1 MSYQHPW
8 CARLLTSLPDEQIR
22 GAVLADEPRWDY
34 VETELVKLGS
44 LAHSQVDLNAVAEA
58 CLGLLES
65 RTKDMRVLAQL
76 LRCLQHPAKATPL
89 GAAISLLEA
98 WIQAYWLLAWPGNA
112 SQKQRLMVQIVKRFE
127 GALPRIC
134 ESASAAELA
143 QLLAQ
148 AEQLERVWLAQ
159 CPDKGELLDPL
170 VMGLKRAQR
179 QQVAQAE
186 ANAAGQPQS
195 SGAAAAGT
203 PASVASTAS
212 GAGAMVL
219 SGGGSSAGVDI
230 DSSNDRAW
238 RQTQLKVAE
247 LLIERQPEAAVGYRL
262 RRHAVWAGITAVPMS
277 GAGNRT
283 PLAPMSADMVDEYRA
298 AMNAPDLGL
307 WLRIEQSLTLAP
319 YWFEGHM
326 LSAMV
331 AQKLGFATVA
341 QAIMQE
347 LETFLQ
353 RLPALRELTFSDGT
367 PFLSAECS
375 RWLQPAK
382 GGSSDGQ
389 GGCSLAEEVA
399 LRHGEQGV
407 AAALAL
413 LDERIA
419 QLKEPRDRFHALL
432 VQAELLAQEGM
443 EALAR
448 QHYQHLWQEASR
460 LGLSHWEPGLVNRLE
475 SLAAPLSK

>member
-148 AEQLERVWLAQ
+148 AEQLEQVWLAQ

-179 QQVAQAE
+179 QLVAQAQ
-186 ANAAGQPQS
+186 ADAAGQPQS
-195 SGAAAAGT
+195 SGAAAASN
-203 PASVASTAS
+203 PAAAGPSAS
-212 GAGAMVL
+212 GAMVL
-219 SGGGSSAGVDI
+219 SGGGGSAGIDV

-277 GAGNRT
+277 GAGNKT

-298 AMNAPDLGL
+298 AMNAPDQGL
-307 WLRIEQSLTLAP
+307 WQRIEQSLTLAP
-319 YWFEGHM
+319 YWFEGHR
-326 LSAMV
+326 LSAEV
-331 AQKLGFATVA
+331 AQKLGFGAVA
-341 QAIMQE
+341 LAIAEE
-347 LETFLQ
+347 LGAFLQ
-353 RLPALRELTFSDGT
+353 RLPALRELAFSDGS
-367 PFLSAECS
+367 PFLSPECS

-382 GGSSDGQ
+382 GGSAGSGET
-389 GGCSLAEEVA
+389 GLAEEVA
-399 LRHGEQGV
+399 QRHGEQGV

>member
-148 AEQLERVWLAQ
+148 AEQLERVWLAL
-159 CPDKGELLDPL
+159 CPDKEELLDPL
-170 VMGLKRAQR
+170 VMGLKRVQR

-186 ANAAGQPQS
+186 ANAAGLPQS
-195 SGAAAAGT
+195 SGAVAAGS
-203 PASVASTAS
+203 PVSVASTAS

-219 SGGGSSAGVDI
+219 SGGGGSAGVDV

-277 GAGNRT
+277 GAGNKT

-298 AMNAPDLGL
+298 AMNAPDQGL
-307 WLRIEQSLTLAP
+307 WQRIEQSLTLAP
-319 YWFEGHM
+319 YWFEGHR
-326 LSAMV
+326 LSAEV
-331 AQKLGFATVA
+331 AQKLGFGAVA
-341 QAIMQE
+341 QAIAEE
-347 LETFLQ
+347 LGTFLL
-353 RLPALRELTFSDGT
+353 RLPALRELAFSDGT
-367 PFLSAECS
+367 PFLSPECS

-382 GGSSDGQ
+382 GGSAGSGEA
-389 GGCSLAEEVA
+389 GLAEEVA
-399 LRHGEQGV
+399 QRHGEQGI

-413 LDERIA
+413 LDERMT

-460 LGLSHWEPGLVNRLE
+460 L
-475 SLAAPLSK
+475 

>member
-8 CARLLTSLPDEQIR
+8 CARLLAPLPDGQVS

-44 LAHSQVDLNAVAEA
+44 LAHGQVDLNAVAEA

-76 LRCLQHPAKATPL
+76 LRCLQHPAKATPM
-89 GAAISLLEA
+89 GAALSLLEA

-127 GALPRIC
+127 GALPRVS

-148 AEQLERVWLAQ
+148 AEQLERVWLAR

-170 VMGLKRAQR
+170 LMGLKRAQR
-179 QQVAQAE
+179 QQVAQAQ
-186 ANAAGQPQS
+186 ADASVQPGS
-195 SGAAAAGT
+195 SAVVATAAATGMAG
-203 PASVASTAS
+203 S
-212 GAGAMVL
+212 MVL
-219 SGGGSSAGVDI
+219 SGSTKGSGVEI

-238 RQTQLKVAE
+238 RQTQLKVAD

-262 RRHAVWAGITAVPMS
+262 RRHAIWAGITTPPMV
-277 GAGNRT
+277 ARDNKT
-283 PLAPMSADMVDEYRA
+283 QLAPMSADMVDEYRA
-298 AMNAPDLGL
+298 AMSSPDQGL
-307 WLRIEQSLTLAP
+307 WQRIEQSLTLAP
-319 YWFEGHM
+319 YWFEGHR
-326 LSAMV
+326 LSAEV
-331 AQKLGFATVA
+331 AQRLGFAAVA
-341 QAIMQE
+341 RAIAEE
-347 LETFLQ
+347 LDGFLQ
-353 RLPALRELTFSDGT
+353 RLPALRDLAFSDGS
-367 PFLSAECS
+367 PFLSPECG
-375 RWLQPAK
+375 RWLQPVR
-382 GGSSDGQ
+382 GG
-389 GGCSLAEEVA
+389 GGGEGESCLAEEIA
-399 LRHGEQGV
+399 QRHGEQGV

-413 LDERIA
+413 LDERMA
-419 QLKEPRDRFHALL
+419 QMKEPRDRFHAQL

-460 LGLSHWEPGLVNRLE
+460 LGLSHWEPGLVSRLE
-475 SLAAPLSK
+475 SQATPLSK

>member
-8 CARLLTSLPDEQIR
+8 CARLLTPLPDEQTR

-44 LAHSQVDLNAVAEA
+44 LAHGQVDLNAVAEA

-89 GAAISLLEA
+89 GAALSLLET

-112 SQKQRLMVQIVKRFE
+112 SQKQRLMVQVVKRFE
-127 GALPRIC
+127 GALPRVSD
-134 ESASAAELA
+134 SASAAELA

-148 AEQLERVWLAQ
+148 AEQLERVWLAL

-170 VMGLKRAQR
+170 LMGLKRAQR
-179 QQVAQAE
+179 QQVAQAQ
-186 ANAAGQPQS
+186 ADAGVQPGS
-195 SGAAAAGT
+195 SAVVATAAATGMAG
-203 PASVASTAS
+203 S
-212 GAGAMVL
+212 MVL
-219 SGGGSSAGVDI
+219 SGSTKGSGVEI

-238 RQTQLKVAE
+238 RQTQLKVAD

-262 RRHAVWAGITAVPMS
+262 RRHAIWAGITTPPMV
-277 GAGNRT
+277 ARDNKT
-283 PLAPMSADMVDEYRA
+283 QLAPMSVDMVDEYRA
-298 AMNAPDLGL
+298 AMNTPEQGL

-319 YWFEGHM
+319 YWFEGHR
-326 LSAMV
+326 LSAEV
-331 AQKLGFATVA
+331 AQKLGFAAVA
-341 QAIMQE
+341 KAIAEE
-347 LETFLQ
+347 LDGFLQ
-353 RLPALRELTFSDGT
+353 RLPALRDLAFSDGS
-367 PFLSAECS
+367 PFLSPECG
-375 RWLQPAK
+375 RWLQPVR
-382 GGSSDGQ
+382 GG
-389 GGCSLAEEVA
+389 GGGEGESCLAEEIA
-399 LRHGEQGV
+399 QRHGEQGV

-413 LDERIA
+413 LDERMA
-419 QLKEPRDRFHALL
+419 QMKEPRDRFHAQL

-460 LGLSHWEPGLVNRLE
+460 LGLSHWEPGLVSRLE
-475 SLAAPLSK
+475 SQATPLSK

>member
-148 AEQLERVWLAQ
+148 AEQLEQVWLAQ

-195 SGAAAAGT
+195 SGAAAAGNPT
-203 PASVASTAS
+203 AAGPSAS
-212 GAGAMVL
+212 GAMLL
-219 SGGGSSAGVDI
+219 SGGGSAGIDV

-247 LLIERQPEAAVGYRL
+247 LLIERQPDAAVGYRL

-277 GAGNRT
+277 GAGNKT

-298 AMNAPDLGL
+298 AMNAPDQGL
-307 WLRIEQSLTLAP
+307 WQRIEQSLTLAP
-319 YWFEGHM
+319 YWFEGHR
-326 LSAMV
+326 LSAEV
-331 AQKLGFATVA
+331 AQKLGFGAVA
-341 QAIMQE
+341 QAIAEE
-347 LETFLQ
+347 LGAFLQ
-353 RLPALRELTFSDGT
+353 RLPALRELAFSDGS
-367 PFLSAECS
+367 PFLSPECS

-382 GGSSDGQ
+382 GGSAGSGET
-389 GGCSLAEEVA
+389 GLAEEVA
-399 LRHGEQGV
+399 QRHGEQGV

>member
-8 CARLLTSLPDEQIR
+8 CGRLLTPLSTELVK
-22 GAVLADEPRWDY
+22 GAVPADEPRWDY

-58 CLGLLES
+58 CLVLLES
-65 RTKDMRVLAQL
+65 KTKDMRVLAQL
-76 LRCLQHPAKATPL
+76 LRCLQHPAKATPM
-89 GAAISLLEA
+89 GTAILLLEC
-98 WIQAYWLLAWPGNA
+98 WIRDYWSLAWPGNA
-112 SQKQRLMVQIVKRFE
+112 TQKQRLMVQIVKRFE
-127 GALPRIC
+127 GVLPRVS

-143 QLLAQ
+143 GLLAR
-148 AEQLERVWLAQ
+148 AEQLEAAWLAL

-179 QQVAQAE
+179 QQVAQAQADE
-186 ANAAGQPQS
+186 AGAPQS
-195 SGAAAAGT
+195 SATVAPGAAM
-203 PASVASTAS
+203 S
-212 GAGAMVL
+212 GIPVTT
-219 SGGGSSAGVDI
+219 SSAAQGSASQRPAVEI

-262 RRHAVWAGITAVPMS
+262 RRHAIWAGITTPPMT
-277 GAGNRT
+277 AQGNKT
-283 PLAPMSADMVDEYRA
+283 QLAPMSVDMVDEYRA
-298 AMNAPDLGL
+298 AMNAAEQGL
-307 WLRIEQSLTLAP
+307 WQRIEQSLTLAP

-382 GGSSDGQ
+382 GGSGDGQ

-413 LDERIA
+413 LDERMA
-419 QLKEPRDRFHALL
+419 QLKEPRARFHAQL
-432 VQAELLAQEGM
+432 VQAELLEQEGM
-443 EALAR
+443 NSLAR
-448 QHYQHLWQEASR
+448 QHYQHLWQEATR
-460 LGLSHWEPGLVNRLE
+460 LGLSQWEPGLVSRLE
-475 SLAAPLSK
+475 RHATALAQ

>member
-8 CARLLTSLPDEQIR
+8 CARLLTSLPDEQIKS
-22 GAVLADEPRWDY
+22 AVLADEPRWDY

-89 GAAISLLEA
+89 GAAISLLEV

-159 CPDKGELLDPL
+159 CPDKEELLDPL

-179 QQVAQAE
+179 QQVAQAQ
-186 ANAAGQPQS
+186 ADAAGQPQS
-195 SGAAAAGT
+195 SGAAATGNPTAAG
-203 PASVASTAS
+203 PSAS
-212 GAGAMVL
+212 GSMVL
-219 SGGGSSAGVDI
+219 SGGGGSAGIDV

-262 RRHAVWAGITAVPMS
+262 RRHAVWAGITTAPMS
-277 GAGNRT
+277 GAGNKT
-283 PLAPMSADMVDEYRA
+283 PLAPMSADMVDEYLA
-298 AMNAPDLGL
+298 AMNAPDQGL
-307 WLRIEQSLTLAP
+307 WQRIEQSLTLAP
-319 YWFEGHM
+319 YWFEGHR
-326 LSAMV
+326 LSAEV
-331 AQKLGFATVA
+331 AQKLGFGAVA
-341 QAIMQE
+341 QAIAEE
-347 LETFLQ
+347 LGAFLQ
-353 RLPALRELTFSDGT
+353 RLPALRELAFSDGS
-367 PFLSAECS
+367 PFLSPECS

-382 GGSSDGQ
+382 GGSAGSGET
-389 GGCSLAEEVA
+389 GLAEEVA
-399 LRHGEQGV
+399 QRHGEQGV

>member
-8 CARLLTSLPDEQIR
+8 CARLLTPLPDGQVS

-44 LAHSQVDLNAVAEA
+44 LAHGQVDLNAVAEA

-76 LRCLQHPAKATPL
+76 LRCLQHPAKATPM
-89 GAAISLLEA
+89 GAALSLLEA

-127 GALPRIC
+127 GALPRVS

-148 AEQLERVWLAQ
+148 AEQLERVWLAR

-170 VMGLKRAQR
+170 LMGLKRAQR
-179 QQVAQAE
+179 QQVAQAQ
-186 ANAAGQPQS
+186 ADAGVQPGSRAAVAT
-195 SGAAAAGT
+195 AAATGMAG
-203 PASVASTAS
+203 S
-212 GAGAMVL
+212 MVL
-219 SGGGSSAGVDI
+219 SGSTKGSGVEI

-238 RQTQLKVAE
+238 RQTQLKVAD

-262 RRHAVWAGITAVPMS
+262 RRHAIWAGITTPPMV
-277 GAGNRT
+277 ARDNKT
-283 PLAPMSADMVDEYRA
+283 QLAPMSADMVDEYRA
-298 AMNAPDLGL
+298 AMSSPDQGL
-307 WLRIEQSLTLAP
+307 WQRIEQSLTLAP
-319 YWFEGHM
+319 YWFEGHR
-326 LSAMV
+326 LSAEV
-331 AQKLGFATVA
+331 AQRLGFAAVA
-341 QAIMQE
+341 RAIAEE
-347 LETFLQ
+347 LDGFLQ
-353 RLPALRELTFSDGT
+353 RLPALRDLAFSDGS
-367 PFLSAECS
+367 PFLSPECG
-375 RWLQPAK
+375 RWLQPVR
-382 GGSSDGQ
+382 GG
-389 GGCSLAEEVA
+389 GGGEGESCLAEEIA
-399 LRHGEQGV
+399 QRHGEQGV

-413 LDERIA
+413 LDERMA
-419 QLKEPRDRFHALL
+419 QMKEPRDRFHAQL

-460 LGLSHWEPGLVNRLE
+460 LGLSHWEPGLVSRLE
-475 SLAAPLSK
+475 SQATPLSK

>member
-8 CARLLTSLPDEQIR
+8 CARLLTSLPDEQIKS
-22 GAVLADEPRWDY
+22 AVLADEPRWDY

-89 GAAISLLEA
+89 GAAISLLEV

-159 CPDKGELLDPL
+159 CPDKEELLDPL

-179 QQVAQAE
+179 QQVAQAQ
-186 ANAAGQPQS
+186 ADAAGQPQS
-195 SGAAAAGT
+195 SGAAATGNPTAAG
-203 PASVASTAS
+203 PSAS
-212 GAGAMVL
+212 GSMVL
-219 SGGGSSAGVDI
+219 SGGGGSAGIDV
-230 DSSNDRAW
+230 DSSNDRVW

-262 RRHAVWAGITAVPMS
+262 RRHAVWAGITTAPMS
-277 GAGNRT
+277 GAGNKT
-283 PLAPMSADMVDEYRA
+283 PLAPMSADMVDEYLA
-298 AMNAPDLGL
+298 AMNAPDQGL
-307 WLRIEQSLTLAP
+307 WQRIEQSLTLAP
-319 YWFEGHM
+319 YWFEGHR
-326 LSAMV
+326 LSAEV
-331 AQKLGFATVA
+331 AQKLGFGAVA
-341 QAIMQE
+341 QAIAEE
-347 LETFLQ
+347 LGTFLQ
-353 RLPALRELTFSDGT
+353 RLPALRELAFSDGS
-367 PFLSAECS
+367 PFLSPECS

-382 GGSSDGQ
+382 GGSAGSGEA
-389 GGCSLAEEVA
+389 GLAEEVA
-399 LRHGEQGV
+399 QRHGEQGV

>member
-179 QQVAQAE
+179 QQVAQAQ
-186 ANAAGQPQS
+186 ADAAGQPQS
-195 SGAAAAGT
+195 SGAAAAGS
-203 PASVASTAS
+203 PVSVASTAS

-219 SGGGSSAGVDI
+219 SGGGGSAGIDI

-277 GAGNRT
+277 GAGNKT

-298 AMNAPDLGL
+298 AMNSPDQGL
-307 WLRIEQSLTLAP
+307 WQRIEQSLTLAP
-319 YWFEGHM
+319 YWFEGHR
-326 LSAMV
+326 LSAEV
-331 AQKLGFATVA
+331 AQKLGFGAVA
-341 QAIMQE
+341 QAIAEE
-347 LETFLQ
+347 LGTFLQ
-353 RLPALRELTFSDGT
+353 RLPALRELAFSDGS
-367 PFLSAECS
+367 PFLSPECS

-382 GGSSDGQ
+382 GGSAGSCETG
-389 GGCSLAEEVA
+389 LAEEVA
-399 LRHGEQGV
+399 QRHGEQGV

>member
-8 CARLLTSLPDEQIR
+8 CGRLLTPLSAELVK
-22 GAVLADEPRWDY
+22 GAVPADEPRWDY

-58 CLGLLES
+58 CLVLLES
-65 RTKDMRVLAQL
+65 KTKDMRVLAQL
-76 LRCLQHPAKATPL
+76 LRCLQHPAKATPM
-89 GAAISLLEA
+89 GTAILLLEC
-98 WIQAYWLLAWPGNA
+98 WIRDYWSLAWPGNA
-112 SQKQRLMVQIVKRFE
+112 TQKQRLMVQIVKRFE
-127 GALPRIC
+127 GVLPRVS

-143 QLLAQ
+143 GLLAR
-148 AEQLERVWLAQ
+148 AEQLEASWLAL

-179 QQVAQAE
+179 QQVAQAQADE
-186 ANAAGQPQS
+186 AGAPQS
-195 SGAAAAGT
+195 SATVAPGAAMSGIPVTTSNAAQGS
-203 PASVASTAS
+203 ASQRPPVE
-212 GAGAMVL
+212 
-219 SGGGSSAGVDI
+219 I

-262 RRHAVWAGITAVPMS
+262 RRHAIWAGITTPPMT
-277 GAGNRT
+277 AQGNKT
-283 PLAPMSADMVDEYRA
+283 QLAPMSVDMVDEYRA
-298 AMNAPDLGL
+298 AMNAADQGL
-307 WLRIEQSLTLAP
+307 WQRIEQSLTLAP

-347 LETFLQ
+347 LETFLL

-382 GGSSDGQ
+382 GGSGDGQ

-413 LDERIA
+413 LDERMA
-419 QLKEPRDRFHALL
+419 QLKEPRARFHAQL
-432 VQAELLAQEGM
+432 VQAELLEQEGM
-443 EALAR
+443 NSLAR
-448 QHYQHLWQEASR
+448 QHYQHLWQEATR
-460 LGLSHWEPGLVNRLE
+460 LGLSQWEPGLVSRLE
-475 SLAAPLSK
+475 RHATALAQ

>member
-179 QQVAQAE
+179 QQVAQAQ
-186 ANAAGQPQS
+186 ADAAGQPQS
-195 SGAAAAGT
+195 SSSSAASS
-203 PASVASTAS
+203 PASAGPSAS
-212 GAGAMVL
+212 GAMVL
-219 SGGGSSAGVDI
+219 SGGGGSAGVDV

-277 GAGNRT
+277 GAGNKT

-298 AMNAPDLGL
+298 AMNAPDQGL
-307 WLRIEQSLTLAP
+307 WQRIEQSLTLAP
-319 YWFEGHM
+319 YWFEGHR
-326 LSAMV
+326 LSAEV
-331 AQKLGFATVA
+331 AQKLGFGAVA
-341 QAIMQE
+341 QAIAEE
-347 LETFLQ
+347 LGAFLQ
-353 RLPALRELTFSDGT
+353 RLPALRELAFSDGS
-367 PFLSAECS
+367 PFLSPECS

-382 GGSSDGQ
+382 GGSAGN
-389 GGCSLAEEVA
+389 GETGLAEEVA
-399 LRHGEQGV
+399 QRHGEQGV

-413 LDERIA
+413 LDERMA

>member
-98 WIQAYWLLAWPGNA
+98 WIQAYWLLAWPGNT

-179 QQVAQAE
+179 QQVAQAQ
-186 ANAAGQPQS
+186 ADAAGQSQS
-195 SGAAAAGT
+195 SGAAAAGSPT
-203 PASVASTAS
+203 AAGPSAS
-212 GAGAMVL
+212 GAMVL
-219 SGGGSSAGVDI
+219 SGGGGSAGIDV

-277 GAGNRT
+277 GAGNKT

-298 AMNAPDLGL
+298 AMNVPEQGL
-307 WLRIEQSLTLAP
+307 WQRIEQSLTLAP
-319 YWFEGHM
+319 YWFEGHR
-326 LSAMV
+326 LSAEV
-331 AQKLGFATVA
+331 AQKLGFGAVA
-341 QAIMQE
+341 QAIAEE
-347 LETFLQ
+347 LGAFLQ
-353 RLPALRELTFSDGT
+353 RLPALRELAFSDGS
-367 PFLSAECS
+367 PFLSPECS

-382 GGSSDGQ
+382 GGSAGSGEA
-389 GGCSLAEEVA
+389 GLAEEVA
-399 LRHGEQGV
+399 QRHGEQGV

-413 LDERIA
+413 LDERMT

>member
-8 CARLLTSLPDEQIR
+8 CARLLTPLPDEQTR

-44 LAHSQVDLNAVAEA
+44 LAHGQVDLNAVAEA

-89 GAAISLLEA
+89 GAALSLLET

-112 SQKQRLMVQIVKRFE
+112 SQKQRLMVQVVKRFE
-127 GALPRIC
+127 GALPRVSD
-134 ESASAAELA
+134 SASAAELA

-148 AEQLERVWLAQ
+148 AEQLERVWLAL

-170 VMGLKRAQR
+170 LMGLKRAQR
-179 QQVAQAE
+179 QQVAQAQ
-186 ANAAGQPQS
+186 ADAGVQPGSSAVVATVAATGM
-195 SGAAAAGT
+195 AG
-203 PASVASTAS
+203 S
-212 GAGAMVL
+212 MVL
-219 SGGGSSAGVDI
+219 SGSTKGSGVEI

-238 RQTQLKVAE
+238 RQTQLKVAD

-262 RRHAVWAGITAVPMS
+262 RRHAIWAGITTPPMV
-277 GAGNRT
+277 ARDNKT
-283 PLAPMSADMVDEYRA
+283 QLAPMSVDMVDEYRA
-298 AMNAPDLGL
+298 AMSTPEQGL
-307 WLRIEQSLTLAP
+307 WQRIEQSLTLAP
-319 YWFEGHM
+319 YWFEGHR
-326 LSAMV
+326 LSAEV
-331 AQKLGFATVA
+331 AQKLGFAAVA
-341 QAIMQE
+341 KAIAEE
-347 LETFLQ
+347 LDGFLQ
-353 RLPALRELTFSDGT
+353 RLPALRDLAFSDGS
-367 PFLSAECS
+367 PFLSPECG
-375 RWLQPAK
+375 RWLQPVR
-382 GGSSDGQ
+382 GG
-389 GGCSLAEEVA
+389 GGGEGESCLAEEIA
-399 LRHGEQGV
+399 QRHGEQGV

-413 LDERIA
+413 LDERMA
-419 QLKEPRDRFHALL
+419 QMKEPRDHFHAQL

-460 LGLSHWEPGLVNRLE
+460 LGLSHWEPGLVSRLE
-475 SLAAPLSK
+475 SLATPLSK

>member
-179 QQVAQAE
+179 QQVAQAQ
-186 ANAAGQPQS
+186 ADAAGQPQS
-195 SGAAAAGT
+195 SSSSAAGSPT
-203 PASVASTAS
+203 AAGPSAS
-212 GAGAMVL
+212 GAMVL
-219 SGGGSSAGVDI
+219 SGGGGSAGVDV

-277 GAGNRT
+277 GAGNKT

-298 AMNAPDLGL
+298 AMNAPDQVL
-307 WLRIEQSLTLAP
+307 WQRIEQSLTLAP
-319 YWFEGHM
+319 YWFEGHR
-326 LSAMV
+326 LSAEV
-331 AQKLGFATVA
+331 AQKLGFGAVA
-341 QAIMQE
+341 QAIAEE
-347 LETFLQ
+347 LGTFLQ
-353 RLPALRELTFSDGT
+353 RLPALRELAFSDGS
-367 PFLSAECS
+367 PFLSPECS

-382 GGSSDGQ
+382 GGSA
-389 GGCSLAEEVA
+389 CSGETGLAEEVA
-399 LRHGEQGV
+399 QRHGEQGV

>member
-8 CARLLTSLPDEQIR
+8 CGRLLTPLSAELVK
-22 GAVLADEPRWDY
+22 GAVPADEPRWDY

-58 CLGLLES
+58 CLVLLES
-65 RTKDMRVLAQL
+65 KTKDMRVLAQL
-76 LRCLQHPAKATPL
+76 LRCLQHPAKATPM
-89 GAAISLLEA
+89 GTAILLLEC
-98 WIQAYWLLAWPGNA
+98 WIRDYWSLAWPGNA
-112 SQKQRLMVQIVKRFE
+112 TQKQRLMVQIVKRFE
-127 GALPRIC
+127 GVLPRVS

-143 QLLAQ
+143 SLLAR
-148 AEQLERVWLAQ
+148 AEQLEAAWLAL

-179 QQVAQAE
+179 QQVAQAQADE
-186 ANAAGQPQS
+186 AGAPQS
-195 SGAAAAGT
+195 SATVAPGAA
-203 PASVASTAS
+203 VS
-212 GAGAMVL
+212 GIPVTT
-219 SGGGSSAGVDI
+219 SSAAQGSASQRPAVEI

-262 RRHAVWAGITAVPMS
+262 RRHAIWAGITTPPMT
-277 GAGNRT
+277 AQGNKT
-283 PLAPMSADMVDEYRA
+283 QLAPMSVDMVDEYRA
-298 AMNAPDLGL
+298 AMNAADQGL

-382 GGSSDGQ
+382 GGNSDGQ

-413 LDERIA
+413 LDERMA
-419 QLKEPRDRFHALL
+419 QLKEPRARFHAQL
-432 VQAELLAQEGM
+432 VQAELLEQEGM
-443 EALAR
+443 NSLAR
-448 QHYQHLWQEASR
+448 QHYQHLWQEATR
-460 LGLSHWEPGLVNRLE
+460 LGLSQWEPGLVSRLE
-475 SLAAPLSK
+475 RHATALAQ

>member
-8 CARLLTSLPDEQIR
+8 CARLLTSLPDDQIR

-179 QQVAQAE
+179 QQVAQAQ
-186 ANAAGQPQS
+186 ADAAGQPQS
-195 SGAAAAGT
+195 SGAAAVGT
-203 PASVASTAS
+203 PASAGPSAS
-212 GAGAMVL
+212 GAMVL
-219 SGGGSSAGVDI
+219 SGGGGSAGVDV

-277 GAGNRT
+277 GAGNKT

-298 AMNAPDLGL
+298 AMNAPDQGL
-307 WLRIEQSLTLAP
+307 WQRIEQSLTLAP
-319 YWFEGHM
+319 YWFEGHR
-326 LSAMV
+326 LSAEV
-331 AQKLGFATVA
+331 AQKLGFGAVA
-341 QAIMQE
+341 QAIAEE
-347 LETFLQ
+347 LGAFLQ
-353 RLPALRELTFSDGT
+353 RLPALRELAFSDGS
-367 PFLSAECS
+367 PFLSPECS
-375 RWLQPAK
+375 RWLHSAK
-382 GGSSDGQ
+382 GGSADSGEA
-389 GGCSLAEEVA
+389 GLAEEVA
-399 LRHGEQGV
+399 QRHSEQGV

>member
-8 CARLLTSLPDEQIR
+8 CGRLLTPLSTELVK
-22 GAVLADEPRWDY
+22 GAVPADEPRWDY

-58 CLGLLES
+58 CLVLLES
-65 RTKDMRVLAQL
+65 KTKDMRVLAQL
-76 LRCLQHPAKATPL
+76 LRCLQHPAKATPM
-89 GAAISLLEA
+89 GTAILLLEC
-98 WIQAYWLLAWPGNA
+98 WIRDYWSLAWPGNA
-112 SQKQRLMVQIVKRFE
+112 TQKQRLMVQIVKRFE
-127 GALPRIC
+127 GVLPRVS

-143 QLLAQ
+143 SLLAR
-148 AEQLERVWLAQ
+148 AEQLEAAWLAL

-179 QQVAQAE
+179 QQVAQAQADE
-186 ANAAGQPQS
+186 AGAPQS
-195 SGAAAAGT
+195 SATVAPGAA
-203 PASVASTAS
+203 VS
-212 GAGAMVL
+212 GIPVTT
-219 SGGGSSAGVDI
+219 SSAAQGSASPRPAVEI

-262 RRHAVWAGITAVPMS
+262 RRHAIWAGITTPPMT
-277 GAGNRT
+277 AQGNKT
-283 PLAPMSADMVDEYRA
+283 QLAPMSVDMVDEYRA
-298 AMNAPDLGL
+298 AMNAADQGL
-307 WLRIEQSLTLAP
+307 WQRIEQSLTLAP

-347 LETFLQ
+347 LDTFLQ

-413 LDERIA
+413 LDERMA
-419 QLKEPRDRFHALL
+419 QLKEPRARFHAQL
-432 VQAELLAQEGM
+432 VQAELLEQEGM
-443 EALAR
+443 NSLAR
-448 QHYQHLWQEASR
+448 QHYQHLWQEATR
-460 LGLSHWEPGLVNRLE
+460 LGLSQWEPGLVSRLE
-475 SLAAPLSK
+475 RHATALAQ

>member
-8 CARLLTSLPDEQIR
+8 CARLLTSLPDEQIKS
-22 GAVLADEPRWDY
+22 AVLADEPRWDY

-179 QQVAQAE
+179 QQVAQAQ
-186 ANAAGQPQS
+186 ADAAGQPQS
-195 SGAAAAGT
+195 SSAAATGNPAAAG
-203 PASVASTAS
+203 PSAS

-219 SGGGSSAGVDI
+219 SGGGGSAGVDV

-247 LLIERQPEAAVGYRL
+247 LLIERQPDAAVGYRL

-277 GAGNRT
+277 GAGNKT

-298 AMNAPDLGL
+298 AMNAPDQGL
-307 WLRIEQSLTLAP
+307 WQRIEQSLTLAP
-319 YWFEGHM
+319 YWFEGHR
-326 LSAMV
+326 LSAEV
-331 AQKLGFATVA
+331 AQKLGFGAVA
-341 QAIMQE
+341 QAIAEE
-347 LETFLQ
+347 LGAFLH
-353 RLPALRELTFSDGT
+353 RLPALRELAFSDGS
-367 PFLSAECS
+367 PFLSPECS

-382 GGSSDGQ
+382 GGSAGSGET
-389 GGCSLAEEVA
+389 GLAEEVA
-399 LRHGEQGV
+399 QRHGEQGV

-413 LDERIA
+413 LDERMA

>member
-1 MSYQHPW
+1 
-8 CARLLTSLPDEQIR
+8 
-22 GAVLADEPRWDY
+22 
-34 VETELVKLGS
+34 
-44 LAHSQVDLNAVAEA
+44 
-58 CLGLLES
+58 
-65 RTKDMRVLAQL
+65 
-76 LRCLQHPAKATPL
+76 
-89 GAAISLLEA
+89 
-98 WIQAYWLLAWPGNA
+98 
-112 SQKQRLMVQIVKRFE
+112 
-127 GALPRIC
+127 
-134 ESASAAELA
+134 
-143 QLLAQ
+143 
-148 AEQLERVWLAQ
+148 
-159 CPDKGELLDPL
+159 
-170 VMGLKRAQR
+170 MGLKRAQR

-195 SGAAAAGT
+195 SGAAAAGS

-277 GAGNRT
+277 GAGNKT

-298 AMNAPDLGL
+298 AMNAPDQGL
-307 WLRIEQSLTLAP
+307 WQRIEQSLTLAP
-319 YWFEGHM
+319 YWFEGHR
-326 LSAMV
+326 LSAEV
-331 AQKLGFATVA
+331 AQKLGFGAVA
-341 QAIMQE
+341 QAIAEE
-347 LETFLQ
+347 LGAFLQ
-353 RLPALRELTFSDGT
+353 RLPALRELAFSDGS
-367 PFLSAECS
+367 PFLSPECS

-382 GGSSDGQ
+382 GGSAGSGET
-389 GGCSLAEEVA
+389 GLAEEVA
-399 LRHGEQGV
+399 QRHGEQGV

-448 QHYQHLWQEASR
+448 QHYQRLWQEASR

>member
-8 CARLLTSLPDEQIR
+8 CARLLTPLPDEQTK

-44 LAHSQVDLNAVAEA
+44 LAHGQVDLNAVAEA

-89 GAAISLLEA
+89 GAALSLLEA

-127 GALPRIC
+127 GALPRVSD
-134 ESASAAELA
+134 SASAAELA

-148 AEQLERVWLAQ
+148 AEQLERVWLAL

-170 VMGLKRAQR
+170 LMGLKRAQR
-179 QQVAQAE
+179 QQVAQAQ
-186 ANAAGQPQS
+186 ADAGVQPGS
-195 SGAAAAGT
+195 SAVVATAAATGMAG
-203 PASVASTAS
+203 S
-212 GAGAMVL
+212 MVL
-219 SGGGSSAGVDI
+219 SGSTKGSGVEI

-238 RQTQLKVAE
+238 RQTQLKVAD

-262 RRHAVWAGITAVPMS
+262 RRHAIWAGITTPPMV
-277 GAGNRT
+277 ARDNKT
-283 PLAPMSADMVDEYRA
+283 QLAPMSVDMVDEYRA
-298 AMNAPDLGL
+298 AMNSPDQGL
-307 WLRIEQSLTLAP
+307 WQRIEQSLTLAP
-319 YWFEGHM
+319 YWFEGHR
-326 LSAMV
+326 LSAEV
-331 AQKLGFATVA
+331 AQKLGFAAVA
-341 QAIMQE
+341 QAIAEE
-347 LETFLQ
+347 LDGFLQ
-353 RLPALRELTFSDGT
+353 RLPALRDLAFSDGS
-367 PFLSAECS
+367 PFLSPECG
-375 RWLQPAK
+375 RWLQPVR
-382 GGSSDGQ
+382 GG
-389 GGCSLAEEVA
+389 GGGEGESCLAEEIA
-399 LRHGEQGV
+399 QRHGEQGV

-413 LDERIA
+413 LDERMA
-419 QLKEPRDRFHALL
+419 QMKEPRDRFHAQL

-460 LGLSHWEPGLVNRLE
+460 LGLSHWEPGLVSRLE
-475 SLAAPLSK
+475 SQATPLSK

>member
-179 QQVAQAE
+179 QQVAQAQ
-186 ANAAGQPQS
+186 ADAAGQPQS
-195 SGAAAAGT
+195 SGAAAASNPTSAG
-203 PASVASTAS
+203 PSAS
-212 GAGAMVL
+212 GAMLL

-307 WLRIEQSLTLAP
+307 WQRIEQSLTLAP
-319 YWFEGHM
+319 YWFEGHR
-326 LSAMV
+326 LSAEV
-331 AQKLGFATVA
+331 AQKLGFGAVA
-341 QAIMQE
+341 QAIAEE
-347 LETFLQ
+347 LGTFLQ
-353 RLPALRELTFSDGT
+353 RLPALRELAFSDGS
-367 PFLSAECS
+367 PFLSPESS

-382 GGSSDGQ
+382 GGSAGSGEA
-389 GGCSLAEEVA
+389 GLAEEVA
-399 LRHGEQGV
+399 QRHGEQGV

>member
-148 AEQLERVWLAQ
+148 AEQLEQVWLAQ

-179 QQVAQAE
+179 QQVAQAQ
-186 ANAAGQPQS
+186 ADAAGQPQS
-195 SGAAAAGT
+195 SGAAAASN
-203 PASVASTAS
+203 PASAGPSAS
-212 GAGAMVL
+212 GAGAMPL
-219 SGGGSSAGVDI
+219 SGGGGSAGIDV

-247 LLIERQPEAAVGYRL
+247 LLIERQPDAAVGYRL

-277 GAGNRT
+277 GAGNKT

-298 AMNAPDLGL
+298 AMNAPDQGL
-307 WLRIEQSLTLAP
+307 WQRIEQSLTLAP
-319 YWFEGHM
+319 YWFEGHR
-326 LSAMV
+326 LSAEV
-331 AQKLGFATVA
+331 AQKLGFGAVA
-341 QAIMQE
+341 QAIAEE
-347 LETFLQ
+347 LGAFLQ
-353 RLPALRELTFSDGT
+353 RLPALRELAFSDGS
-367 PFLSAECS
+367 PFLSPECS

-382 GGSSDGQ
+382 GGSAGSGET
-389 GGCSLAEEVA
+389 GLAEEVA
-399 LRHGEQGV
+399 QRHGEQGV

>member
-98 WIQAYWLLAWPGNA
+98 WIQAYWLPAWPGNA

-159 CPDKGELLDPL
+159 CPDKEELLDPL

-195 SGAAAAGT
+195 SGVAAAGS

-219 SGGGSSAGVDI
+219 SGSAGV

-277 GAGNRT
+277 GAGNKT

-298 AMNAPDLGL
+298 AMNAPDQGL
-307 WLRIEQSLTLAP
+307 WQRIEQSLTLAP
-319 YWFEGHM
+319 YWFEGHR
-326 LSAMV
+326 LSAEV
-331 AQKLGFATVA
+331 AQKLGFGAVA
-341 QAIMQE
+341 QAIAEE
-347 LETFLQ
+347 LGTFLQ
-353 RLPALRELTFSDGT
+353 RLPALRELAFSDGS
-367 PFLSAECS
+367 PFLSPECS

-382 GGSSDGQ
+382 GGGAGSGEA
-389 GGCSLAEEVA
+389 GLAEEVA
-399 LRHGEQGV
+399 QRHGEQGV

-448 QHYQHLWQEASR
+448 QHYQNLWQEASR

>member
-179 QQVAQAE
+179 QQVAQAQ
-186 ANAAGQPQS
+186 ADAAGQPQS
-195 SGAAAAGT
+195 SGAAAASNPTAAG
-203 PASVASTAS
+203 PSAS
-212 GAGAMVL
+212 GAMVL
-219 SGGGSSAGVDI
+219 SGGGGSAGVDV

-247 LLIERQPEAAVGYRL
+247 ILIERQPEAAVGYRL

-277 GAGNRT
+277 GAGNKT

-298 AMNAPDLGL
+298 AMNAPDQGL
-307 WLRIEQSLTLAP
+307 WQRIEQSLTLAP
-319 YWFEGHM
+319 YWFEGHR
-326 LSAMV
+326 LSAEV
-331 AQKLGFATVA
+331 AQKLGFGAVA
-341 QAIMQE
+341 QAIAEE
-347 LETFLQ
+347 LGTFLQ
-353 RLPALRELTFSDGT
+353 RLPALRELAFSDGS
-367 PFLSAECS
+367 PFLPPECS

-382 GGSSDGQ
+382 GGSAGSGET
-389 GGCSLAEEVA
+389 GLAEEVA
-399 LRHGEQGV
+399 QRHGEQGV

>member
-98 WIQAYWLLAWPGNA
+98 WIQAYWLPAWPGNA

-159 CPDKGELLDPL
+159 CPDKEELLDPL

-179 QQVAQAE
+179 QQLAQAE

-195 SGAAAAGT
+195 SGAAAAGS

-219 SGGGSSAGVDI
+219 SGSAGV

-277 GAGNRT
+277 GAGNKT

-298 AMNAPDLGL
+298 AMNAPDQGL
-307 WLRIEQSLTLAP
+307 WQRIEQSLTLAP
-319 YWFEGHM
+319 YWFEGHR
-326 LSAMV
+326 LSAEV
-331 AQKLGFATVA
+331 AQKLGFGAVA
-341 QAIMQE
+341 QAIAEE
-347 LETFLQ
+347 LGTFLQ
-353 RLPALRELTFSDGT
+353 RLPALRELAFSDGS
-367 PFLSAECS
+367 PFLSPECS

-382 GGSSDGQ
+382 GGGAGSGEA
-389 GGCSLAEEVA
+389 GLAEEVA
-399 LRHGEQGV
+399 QRHGEQGV

-448 QHYQHLWQEASR
+448 QHYQNLWQEASR

>member
-65 RTKDMRVLAQL
+65 LTKDMRVLAQL

-195 SGAAAAGT
+195 SGAAAAGS
-203 PASVASTAS
+203 PALAASTAS
-212 GAGAMVL
+212 GASAMVL
-219 SGGGSSAGVDI
+219 SAGVDI
-230 DSSNDRAW
+230 DNSNDRAW

-247 LLIERQPEAAVGYRL
+247 LLIERQPDAAVGYRL

-277 GAGNRT
+277 GAGNKT

-298 AMNAPDLGL
+298 AMNAPDQGL
-307 WLRIEQSLTLAP
+307 WQRIEQSLTLAP
-319 YWFEGHM
+319 YWFEGHR
-326 LSAMV
+326 LSAEV
-331 AQKLGFATVA
+331 AQKLGFGAVA
-341 QAIMQE
+341 QAIAEE
-347 LETFLQ
+347 LGAFLQ
-353 RLPALRELTFSDGT
+353 RLPALRELAFSDGS
-367 PFLSAECS
+367 PFLSPECS

-382 GGSSDGQ
+382 GGSVGSGEA
-389 GGCSLAEEVA
+389 GLAKEVA
-399 LRHGEQGV
+399 QRHGEQGV

>member
-8 CARLLTSLPDEQIR
+8 CARLLTSLPDEQIKS
-22 GAVLADEPRWDY
+22 AVLADEPRWDY

-179 QQVAQAE
+179 QQVAQAQ
-186 ANAAGQPQS
+186 ADAAGQPQS
-195 SGAAAAGT
+195 
-203 PASVASTAS
+203 S

-219 SGGGSSAGVDI
+219 SGGGGSAGIDV

-277 GAGNRT
+277 GAGNKT

-298 AMNAPDLGL
+298 AMNAPDQGL
-307 WLRIEQSLTLAP
+307 WQRIEQSLTLAP
-319 YWFEGHM
+319 YWFEGHR
-326 LSAMV
+326 LSAEV
-331 AQKLGFATVA
+331 AQKLGFGAVA
-341 QAIMQE
+341 QAIAEE
-347 LETFLQ
+347 LGTFLQ
-353 RLPALRELTFSDGT
+353 RLPALRELAFSDGS
-367 PFLSAECS
+367 PFLSPECS

-382 GGSSDGQ
+382 GGGAGSGEA
-389 GGCSLAEEVA
+389 GLAEEVA
-399 LRHGEQGV
+399 QRHGEQGV

-413 LDERIA
+413 LDERMA

>member
-8 CARLLTSLPDEQIR
+8 CGRLLTPLSTELVK
-22 GAVLADEPRWDY
+22 GAVPADEPRWDY

-58 CLGLLES
+58 CLVLLES
-65 RTKDMRVLAQL
+65 KTKDMRVLAQL
-76 LRCLQHPAKATPL
+76 LRCLQHPAKATPM
-89 GAAISLLEA
+89 GTAILLLEC
-98 WIQAYWLLAWPGNA
+98 WIRDYWSLAWPGNA
-112 SQKQRLMVQIVKRFE
+112 TQKQRLMVQIVKRFE
-127 GALPRIC
+127 GVLPRVS

-143 QLLAQ
+143 GLLAR
-148 AEQLERVWLAQ
+148 AEQLEAAWLAL

-179 QQVAQAE
+179 QQVAQAQADE
-186 ANAAGQPQS
+186 AGAPQS
-195 SGAAAAGT
+195 SATVAPGAA
-203 PASVASTAS
+203 VS
-212 GAGAMVL
+212 GIPVTT
-219 SGGGSSAGVDI
+219 SSAAQGSASQRPAVEI

-262 RRHAVWAGITAVPMS
+262 RRHAIWAGITTPPMT
-277 GAGNRT
+277 AQGNKT
-283 PLAPMSADMVDEYRA
+283 QLAPMSVDMVDEYRA
-298 AMNAPDLGL
+298 AMNAADQGL

-353 RLPALRELTFSDGT
+353 RLPTLRELTFSDGT

-413 LDERIA
+413 LDERMA
-419 QLKEPRDRFHALL
+419 QLKEPRARFHAQL
-432 VQAELLAQEGM
+432 VQAELLEQEGM
-443 EALAR
+443 NSLAR
-448 QHYQHLWQEASR
+448 QHYQHLWQEATR
-460 LGLSHWEPGLVNRLE
+460 LGLSQWEPGLVSRLE
-475 SLAAPLSK
+475 RHATALAQ

>member
-8 CARLLTSLPDEQIR
+8 CARLLTSLPDEQIKS
-22 GAVLADEPRWDY
+22 AVLADEPRWDY

-76 LRCLQHPAKATPL
+76 LRCLQHPAKATLL

-179 QQVAQAE
+179 QQVAQAQ
-186 ANAAGQPQS
+186 ADAAGQPQS
-195 SGAAAAGT
+195 SGAAAASN
-203 PASVASTAS
+203 PASAGPSAS
-212 GAGAMVL
+212 GAMVL
-219 SGGGSSAGVDI
+219 SGGGGSAGIDV

-277 GAGNRT
+277 GAGNKT

-298 AMNAPDLGL
+298 AMNSPDQGL
-307 WLRIEQSLTLAP
+307 WQRIEQSLTLAP
-319 YWFEGHM
+319 YWLEGHR
-326 LSAMV
+326 LSAEV
-331 AQKLGFATVA
+331 AQKLGFGAVA
-341 QAIMQE
+341 QAIAEE
-347 LETFLQ
+347 LGAFLQ
-353 RLPALRELTFSDGT
+353 RLPALRELAFSDGS
-367 PFLSAECS
+367 PFLSPECS

-382 GGSSDGQ
+382 GGSAGSGET
-389 GGCSLAEEVA
+389 GLAEEVA
-399 LRHGEQGV
+399 QRHGEQGV

>member
-8 CARLLTSLPDEQIR
+8 CARLLTSLPDEQIKS
-22 GAVLADEPRWDY
+22 AVLADEPRWDY

-179 QQVAQAE
+179 QQVAQAQ
-186 ANAAGQPQS
+186 ADAAGQPQS
-195 SGAAAAGT
+195 SSSSAASS
-203 PASVASTAS
+203 PASAGPSAS
-212 GAGAMVL
+212 GAMVL
-219 SGGGSSAGVDI
+219 SGGGGSAGVDV

-238 RQTQLKVAE
+238 RQTQLKVAD

-277 GAGNRT
+277 GAGNKT

-298 AMNAPDLGL
+298 AMNAPDQGL
-307 WLRIEQSLTLAP
+307 WQRIEQSLTLAP
-319 YWFEGHM
+319 YWFEGHR
-326 LSAMV
+326 LSAEV
-331 AQKLGFATVA
+331 AQKLGFGAVA
-341 QAIMQE
+341 QAIAEE
-347 LETFLQ
+347 LGAFLQ
-353 RLPALRELTFSDGT
+353 RLPALRELAFSDGS
-367 PFLSAECS
+367 PFLSPECS

-382 GGSSDGQ
+382 GGGAGSGEA
-389 GGCSLAEEVA
+389 GLAEEVA
-399 LRHGEQGV
+399 QRHGEQGV

-413 LDERIA
+413 LDERMA